1 MARRLTFID
10 DVLALSEHQRVE
22 RDERE
27 RVEANNE
34 RPLTNDERRKAP
46 RVPPDCTPWPRDAL
60 LRPGQEVVL
69 LNVSRGGALV
79 ESGNRM
85 TPGVRTE
92 LQLLGAVRRII
103 RGRIERCHVSALDPL
118 RYRGAIVFEERLD
131 WRDDYGG

>member
-10 DVLALSEHQRVE
+10 DVLALGERKRVE
-22 RDERE
+22 GSGPE
-27 RVEANNE
+27 RVGPNDG
-34 RPLTNDERRKAP
+34 RPTTNDERRTAP
-46 RVPPDCTPWPRDAL
+46 RVPPDCTPWPRDAR
-60 LRPGQEVVL
+60 LRPGQDVVL

-92 LQLLGAVRRII
+92 LQLLGALRRII
-103 RGRIERCHVSALDPL
+103 RGRIERCHVSALEPL

-131 WRDDYGG
+131 WRDEYGG